1 MVFQANSDARV
12 SQFKLSFGEHNCVPV
27 NLCRT
32 MFILLVFRGNFQ
44 RTDGNICLGLRS
56 SQSLYTSCRENM
68 HWNSYG
74 QSWERAW
81 PHHIHFSY
89 LAPIT
94 GKKKGTQPSV
104 WHFMKETNHWQQE
117 QNSPLQP
124 ALRGRPLHLQS
135 SRVNF
140 RASEREERLQV
151 SKTGPPEESL
161 VIEFMNR

>member
-1 MVFQANSDARV
+1 
-12 SQFKLSFGEHNCVPV
+12 
-27 NLCRT
+27 
-32 MFILLVFRGNFQ
+32 
-44 RTDGNICLGLRS
+44 
-56 SQSLYTSCRENM
+56 
-68 HWNSYG
+68 
-74 QSWERAW
+74 
-81 PHHIHFSY
+81 
-89 LAPIT
+89 
-94 GKKKGTQPSV
+94 
-104 WHFMKETNHWQQE
+104 MKETNHWQQE